1 MVRNLTQEISMNKTK
16 QFFSSVAF
24 FIASLFSALLLSS
37 ALAVPNA
44 EASRNTKPLSKNGIA
59 IILGGA
65 LKYDNDVVW
74 QRIVDLAGGKGA
86 KFAVLATAS
95 DEPDKTAAQIIDVL
109 TKHGAVAEHIP
120 VAPKLA
126 PQFKGGDARKA
137 AHDSELVAKIKS
149 SRGVFFSG
157 GAQERITDT
166 LLDADGKQT
175 PVLAAIWHVFNQ
187 GGLVAGTSAGAAIM
201 STTMFRDAPDV
212 LNVLKFGARDGKE
225 IDRGLGFAGA
235 ELFVDQHF
243 LKRGRLGRMLPVMMQ
258 KNYQLG
264 LGVDEN
270 SGAIIRGDDIE
281 IIGSKGAL
289 VADLGEAAIDK
300 SLREFNLK
308 NAKITYLE
316 RGDHFNLKTKSVT
329 PSARK
334 VAGKKLDANAEK
346 YSPYFSTDVFYPDI
360 LGDTTIVNAISNLID
375 NKQESVVGL
384 AFSGIPADG
393 DRAPDLGFE
402 FRFRKGKDS
411 YGFFTGAMGGE
422 NYTVVNIYLDVLPIN
437 MSRPLYRHLTNKSS
451 TDVSAGSASRDSK

>member
-1 MVRNLTQEISMNKTK
+1 MNQAK
-16 QFFSSVAF
+16 QIFSSVLSFATTLL
-24 FIASLFSALLLSS
+24 AALLLSS
-37 ALAVPNA
+37 TLAVANA
-44 EASRNTKPLSKNGIA
+44 ETSSGTKPLSKNGIA
-59 IILGGA
+59 IVLGGA

-95 DEPDKTAAQIIDVL
+95 GEPEKSAAQIIEVL

-120 VAPKLA
+120 VAPKLM
-126 PQFKGGDARKA
+126 PLFKGGDARKA
-137 AHDSELVAKIKS
+137 AHDGELVAKIKS
-149 SRGVFFSG
+149 SQGVFFSG

-166 LLDADGKQT
+166 LFEADGKQT

-187 GGLVAGTSAGAAIM
+187 GGVVAGTSAGAAIM

-243 LKRGRLGRMLPVMMQ
+243 LKRGRLGRMLPVMVQ
-258 KNYQLG
+258 KNYRLG
-264 LGVDEN
+264 LGIDEN
-270 SGAIIRGDDIE
+270 SGAIVRGDNIE

-289 VADLGEAAIDK
+289 VADLGDVAIDK
-300 SLREFNLK
+300 ALSVFNLK

-316 RGDHFNLKTKSVT
+316 RGDRFNLKTKNVT
-329 PSARK
+329 PSAQK
-334 VAGKKLDANAEK
+334 MAGKKLDANAEK
-346 YSPYFSTDVFYPDI
+346 YSPYFSTDMFYPDI
-360 LGDTTIVNAISNLID
+360 LGDNIIVNAISNLID

-384 AFSGIPADG
+384 AFSGMPSDG
-393 DRAPDLGFE
+393 DKEPDLGFE

-411 YGFFTGAMGGE
+411 YGYFTSAMGGE
-422 NYTVVNIYLDVLPIN
+422 NYTVVNIYLDVLPVN
-437 MSRPLYRHLTNKSS
+437 MSRPLYRQFTNKSGTITNNTAS
-451 TDVSAGSASRDSK
+451 TLRDSK

>member
-1 MVRNLTQEISMNKTK
+1 MNQAK
-16 QFFSSVAF
+16 QIFSSALSF
-24 FIASLFSALLLSS
+24 ATTLLGALLLSS
-37 ALAVPNA
+37 TLAVANA
-44 EASRNTKPLSKNGIA
+44 ETSSGTKPLSKNGIA
-59 IILGGA
+59 IVLGGA

-86 KFAVLATAS
+86 RFAVLATAS
-95 DEPDKTAAQIIDVL
+95 EEPAKSAAQIIEVL

-120 VAPKLA
+120 VAPKLT

-137 AHDSELVAKIKS
+137 AHDGELVAKIKLS
-149 SRGVFFSG
+149 QGVFFSG
-157 GAQERITDT
+157 GAQERITDA
-166 LLDADGKQT
+166 LFEADGKQT

-187 GGLVAGTSAGAAIM
+187 GGVVAGTSAGAAIM

-225 IDRGLGFAGA
+225 IDRGLGFAGT

-243 LKRGRLGRMLPVMMQ
+243 LKRGRLGRMLPVMVQ

-270 SGAIIRGDDIE
+270 SGAIVRGDDVE

-289 VADLGEAAIDK
+289 VADLGDAAIDR

-308 NAKITYLE
+308 NAKISYLE
-316 RGDHFNLKTKSVT
+316 RGDHFNLKTKSVK
-329 PSARK
+329 PSAQK
-334 VAGKKLDANAEK
+334 IAGKKLDANAEK
-346 YSPYFSTDVFYPDI
+346 YSPYFSANMFYPDV
-360 LGDTTIVNAISNLID
+360 LGDNTIVNAISNLID

-384 AFSGIPADG
+384 AFSGMPTDG
-393 DRAPDLGFE
+393 DRSPNLGFE

-411 YGFFTGAMGGE
+411 YGYFTSAMGGE
-422 NYTVVNIYLDVLPIN
+422 NYTVVNIYLDVLPVN
-437 MSRPLYRHLTNKSS
+437 VSRPLYRRLTDKSGTGTNNTGS
-451 TDVSAGSASRDSK
+451 TLRDSK